1 MQERLHELKI
11 NRINNLSAALW
22 RLFYFMNTKF
32 YLPKNIFSSILL
44 SEIKDKT
51 SIEAENIPSSII
63 AKKISEDKNSVGL
76 IPTLDLLTNKELFVS
91 GEIGISFNALLSN
104 SYIHFKEEQETIDE
118 IFLKG
123 DVTSNEVILSK
134 IFFKEFYDVDIKPTL
149 LRSEPSDFNRNVL
162 IVGDENF
169 EKELFLNGLSFAEEI
184 IELVN
189 APYVNFV
196 LASANEILLKDFN
209 KNYKDYLL
217 IDHKETYDD
226 LFPTFPQASLD
237 FISVNVQHLVFDF
250 DEQDVEGIKL
260 LLQLPYYHG
269 LIKEIIDL
277 KFV

>member
-1 MQERLHELKI
+1 
-11 NRINNLSAALW
+11 
-22 RLFYFMNTKF
+22 MNTKF
-32 YLPKNIFSSILL
+32 CLPKNIFSSILL
-44 SEIKDKT
+44 SEIKDVN
-51 SIEAENIPSSII
+51 SLEAENIPSSII

-76 IPTLDLLTNKELFVS
+76 IPTLDLLSNRELFVS

-104 SYIHFKEEQETIDE
+104 SYIHYKEEQETIDE

-134 IFFKEFYDVDIKPTL
+134 ILFKEFYDVDIKPTL
-149 LRSEPSDFNRNVL
+149 LRNEPSDFNKNVL

-184 IELVN
+184 VELVN

-196 LASANEILLKDFN
+196 LASTNETLLREFN
-209 KNYKDYLL
+209 KKYKEYFLNGHEE
-217 IDHKETYDD
+217 IFDD
-226 LFPTFPQASLD
+226 LFPTFPQTSID
-237 FISVNVQHLVFDF
+237 FISVNAQHLVFDL
-250 DEQDVEGIKL
+250 DEQDLEGIKL

-269 LIKEIIDL
+269 LIKNMIDV

>member
-1 MQERLHELKI
+1 
-11 NRINNLSAALW
+11 
-22 RLFYFMNTKF
+22 MNTNF
-32 YLPKNIFSSILL
+32 LLPNNIFSRIFL
-44 SEIKDKT
+44 SEIEEVKN
-51 SIEAENIPSSII
+51 INAENISSSVIV
-63 AKKISEDKNSVGL
+63 KKLLENENAVGL
-76 IPTLDLLTNKELFVS
+76 IPTMDLLANKDLFIS

-134 IFFKEFYDVDIKPTL
+134 ILFKEFYDVDIKPTL
-149 LRSEPSDFNRNVL
+149 LRSEPSDFNKNLL

-169 EKELFLNGLSFAEEI
+169 EKEIFLNGLSFAEEI

-196 LASANEILLKDFN
+196 LASSNETLLKDFN
-209 KNYKDYLL
+209 KMYKEYFLNGHEENFD
-217 IDHKETYDD
+217 E
-226 LFPTFPQASLD
+226 LFPTFPQTSLD

-269 LIKEIIDL
+269 LIKDMIDV
-277 KFV
+277 KFI